1 MEIINVDNTNLDEIT
16 NFLESLEIIK
26 DINKEVVLN
35 GEYVYDGEIIG
46 FLSFE
51 EFNNLGL
58 IRYFVFKK
66 IVDPKIIKD
75 LFNRICDKAVNKKI
89 DSLITLVVKE
99 EAISVFRELGFT
111 IANKSEV
118 YIEEIN
124 INDTRFKDAIVLK
137 YNLK

>member
-1 MEIINVDNTNLDEIT
+1 MEIIKVDESNLEMISK
-16 NFLESLEIIK
+16 FLNSLEIIN
-26 DINKEVVLN
+26 DINKDVVLN
-35 GEYVYDGEIIG
+35 GSYVFEDEVVG

-51 EFNNLGL
+51 EFNKIGL

-66 IVDPKIIKD
+66 MVDHKIVMD
-75 LFNRICDKAVNKKI
+75 LFNKVCLSAKKKNI
-89 DSLITLVVKE
+89 DTLITLVVKE

-111 IANKSEV
+111 VADKKDV

-137 YNLK
+137 YSLK